1 MIIETSHES
10 PTSVLPESHAWNDYD
25 YALVHLFEEEEEYYN
40 YFRSSVLAGRTV
52 YLDNSIFELGESYDE
67 GRYLHWINKLQP
79 TVYIVPDTLEN
90 GNDTIDKFRKW
101 SHWNDREINTP
112 DYEPIKMGVVQGENW
127 NELVECYQFMS
138 KEADMIAISFDY
150 SYYGV
155 TGLGTSIL
163 EWNCSGRQRFINQL
177 INEGYWNWSKPHH
190 LLGCSLAKEF
200 RHYVDHDIWN
210 IRSCDTSNPV
220 VAAIKGLR
228 YRDDLGLTTKP
239 STLLADLINHELDT
253 DQMELLN
260 YNTRM
265 FKKILKR

>member
-1 MIIETSHES
+1 M
-10 PTSVLPESHAWNDYD
+10 
-25 YALVHLFEEEEEYYN
+25 
-40 YFRSSVLAGRTV
+40 
-52 YLDNSIFELGESYDE
+52 
-67 GRYLHWINKLQP
+67 
-79 TVYIVPDTLEN
+79 
-90 GNDTIDKFRKW
+90 
-101 SHWNDREINTP
+101 
-112 DYEPIKMGVVQGENW
+112 NW